1 MIFNL
6 ILLILAFDFT
16 FGFESNDVK
25 VNTSSGLVQGNRV
38 TLLNRTINQ
47 FLGIPFAEP
56 PIGRLRFA
64 KPLPLNK
71 PSKVSILRNKL
82 YKNNLI
88 EYL

>member
-6 ILLILAFDFT
+6 SLLILAFGFT

-38 TLLNRTINQ
+38 TILNRTINQ

-56 PIGRLRFA
+56 PVGRLRFA
-64 KPLPLNK
+64 KPIPLKK
-71 PSKVSILRNKL
+71 PSKVSIFKKNK
-82 YKNNLI
+82 YKIFIPNMF
-88 EYL
+88 